1 MAVELINIGNI
12 ANDGTGD
19 ELRVAFRKINQ
30 NLEDFDVRLGDA
42 VEGINTGTG
51 AGVFRQRVGN
61 DLEFRSLIA
70 GTNIEVTETPDSI
83 EISAPNTLTDAPVVT
98 DSGSYILTSGE
109 SVRVFGG
116 DGIETS
122 LDVSNNSIVI
132 ANTKPSEL
140 VEDTSPELAA
150 NLDAQLN
157 DVNNVNRIEAN
168 EFIGGS
174 FIGTLFGSIAGADI
188 DDIAAFFGG
197 FDFGTMFPEV
207 NSFYDFLILQVT
219 VDYGTITN
227 PSSFDTDLGS
237 FV

>member
-30 NLEDFDVRLGDA
+30 NLEEFDVRLGDA

-51 AGVFRQRVGN
+51 AGVFRQRVSN
-61 DLEFRSLIA
+61 DLEFRSLTA
-70 GTNIEVTETPDSI
+70 GANIEITENPASI
-83 EISAPNTLTDAPVVT
+83 EISSPNTLTDAPVIT
-98 DSGSYILTSGE
+98 DSGSYILTSGD
-109 SVRVFGG
+109 SIRVFGG

-150 NLDAQLN
+150 DLDAQLN
-157 DVNNVNRIEAN
+157 NINSVNRIEAN
-168 EFIGGS
+168 EFVGGS

-188 DDIAAFFGG
+188 DDIAGFFGG
-197 FDFGTMFPEV
+197 FDFGPMVTEV
-207 NSFYDFLILQVT
+207 NNFYDFLVLMLTI
-219 VDYGTITN
+219 DYGTIVN
-227 PSSFDTDLGS
+227 PASFESDFGS